1 MTEAI
6 CIYQLWLKIFVWNES
21 SSDIYYGHQHYYH
34 FSISYNTFTEPEPAD
49 LQWSG
54 QKLQLTDVLWYN
66 ILTNSIYGVWGYI
79 AIYVII

>member
-1 MTEAI
+1 MNHHVTYI
-6 CIYQLWLKIFVWNES
+6 MGTNIN
-21 SSDIYYGHQHYYH
+21 YH
-34 FSISYNTFTEPEPAD
+34 FSISYNTSTEPEPAD

-66 ILTNSIYGVWGYI
+66 ILTNSIYGVWRYI